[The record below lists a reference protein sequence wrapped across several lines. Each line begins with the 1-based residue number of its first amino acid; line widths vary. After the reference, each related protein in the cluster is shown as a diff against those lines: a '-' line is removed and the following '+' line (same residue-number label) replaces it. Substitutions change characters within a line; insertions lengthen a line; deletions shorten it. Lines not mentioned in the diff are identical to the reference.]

1 MVGIKPLGR
10 TGRMMIM
17 RGMKRRRICRQIQ
30 RLTINQLGVH
40 FFRRTAHGDALATL
54 NDIAGKETEVFR
66 ENDKDDLD
74 VKEGTV
80 LHVTVKDVEQFA
92 VNGVEIAT
100 ENNAGFL
107 GTHGNNVG
115 DLEKTFVPY
124 FLGFASQ

>member
-1 MVGIKPLGR
+1 MA
-10 TGRMMIM
+10 
-17 RGMKRRRICRQIQ
+17 
-30 RLTINQLGVH
+30 INQFGVH
-40 FFRRTAHGDALATL
+40 LFRGSAHGDALATL
-54 NDIAGKETEVFR
+54 NDIAGEKTEVFR

-80 LHVTVKDVEQFA
+80 LHVTVKDIEQFA
-92 VNGVEIAT
+92 VNSVEIAA

-124 FLGFASQ
+124 FLGLASQERKIDLVVHITNPVNPFVIFFLVG